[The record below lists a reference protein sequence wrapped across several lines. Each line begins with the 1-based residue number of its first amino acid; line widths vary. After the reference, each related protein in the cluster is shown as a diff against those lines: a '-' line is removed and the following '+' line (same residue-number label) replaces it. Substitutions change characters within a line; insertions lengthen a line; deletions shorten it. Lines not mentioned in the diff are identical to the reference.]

1 MVAFRAR
8 DLRKGWSFLIVSPEE
23 KHAEEETK
31 KKQKKIRYIGIRVS
45 CLLERGAVLFSFF
58 VLMHDSESD

>member
-1 MVAFRAR
+1 MEF
-8 DLRKGWSFLIVSPEE
+8 FNQIVSPEE

-58 VLMHDSESD
+58 VFMHDSESD